1 MRIFSKSTLIKF
13 WKQKAY
19 KDSEQPLKAWYDEVR
34 KTNWKSPNEVK
45 NQYRNVSVIGNERL
59 VFNIAGNKYRLIV
72 AVKYKY
78 QRMFIC
84 FVGTHEQ
91 YDRVNAEEIWDV

>member
-19 KDSEQPLKAWYDEVR
+19 KDSEQPLKAWYDEIH
-34 KTNWKSPNEVK
+34 KANWKSPNEVK
-45 NQYRNVSVIGNERL
+45 KQYRNVSVIGKERL

-84 FVGTHEQ
+84 FVGTHRQ
-91 YDRVNAEEIWDV
+91 YDKVNTEEIWDI